1 MRREKLGKG
10 TPSDYDSNAVDNVGA
25 KRKGKIDGGAGVYD
39 EEMEYGAGLQ
49 VILCRDAHVSASFT
63 APAARLRRAPPPDR
77 IGIARAEIAPK
88 IREPG

>member
-49 VILCRDAHVSASFT
+49 VILRRDTHVSSSFT
-63 APAARLRRAPPPDR
+63 APAACLRRAPPPDR